1 MTFGKIKDVHYV
13 SVIIYNQINNLII
26 IIEFAIDS
34 DFDIL
39 DAAIQIK
46 ENLNSNKEQG
56 EGCDYEA
63 RQEQRAVY
71 GET

>member
-1 MTFGKIKDVHYV
+1 MCIMRQWLY
-13 SVIIYNQINNLII
+13 YWINNLII

-46 ENLNSNKEQG
+46 ENLNSNKE
-56 EGCDYEA
+56 
-63 RQEQRAVY
+63 
-71 GET
+71 